1 MVWPFFAT
9 EPVRN
14 ADETFE
20 CDYERDC
27 STLYKAIESAV
38 EPTEFDPIIK
48 FLDTGYWSGSF
59 FTDPI
64 SPSDQAKTW
73 VTRFDPDDT
82 AKVKWSQLPIHLA
95 IVCGAP
101 PAVIGRLI
109 KLFPEGLRCTDDQHM
124 LPLHLA
130 LRHNVSDEIVAF
142 LLIQFPDAVNASGKS
157 GRSAVE
163 CALRAKDKLR
173 GKILEIFIHKSKGK
187 MSSSILKEQKV
198 LRDTITNK
206 DEENESLKLDLVQL
220 VDKFEEMKQL
230 KETVESELLRKI
242 QEVETARVNLENE
255 YSEKVERLENDKV
268 LEGLEHQKKYELLEA
283 TLADIQTNE
292 KQARHTEAS
301 LRKELDSIHARVAK
315 SRSPDDWESL
325 KIDVGG
331 MEAFR
336 LQCSHTE
343 AKNQIDMLKGELTKT
358 LMNAQKTRS
367 LSAAVGGGGS
377 LDDDSMDDL
386 DLENDLQ
393 LIRESVSKLER
404 DEGKARTA
412 KDLNALRSEV
422 ETLRAELQERAGS
435 NKTKL
440 ELTILKKAMETELRN
455 SQGKTEEELSML
467 RKAVAQASKSK
478 LDNKTNAELV
488 ALKMD
493 IEMLKRQ
500 TKNKEL
506 VAKTKIDL
514 TELRASLEK
523 EIAGT
528 TAKKYRDDLIGMKR
542 NADLLQTH
550 LDTSD
555 TTESILLLKKS
566 VDHMKEELKKKETT
580 MKIVEEVAALKSSVE
595 VELKK
600 SEGKTQEE
608 LLHMKKQIKSM
619 TEKDLS
625 GKNVDE
631 LLKVKSE
638 LTDVKLELQEIEKA
652 ANIQQ
657 ELEMLKKTLAEEMK
671 NNSAKADKELNMMKK
686 AVDEVNMEQKESK
699 SLKKSLTEE
708 IKASN
713 KQTEKE
719 LLDMKKM
726 LDNLDVKKLES
737 KNIEGW
743 AIVRKELDALNEEL
757 AAKQTAGL
765 TSEVDSIKKVVA
777 DLHAKKVA
785 MTTETE
791 FKSLREDMEAMRT
804 ALQRKDAGE
813 AKLKRELDDLKKIS
827 EKNKKKNGLNK
838 FFSRHFTS
846 RKVND
851 KISSGTGSVQTVHT
865 MDNESI
871 SKNSI
876 TNTLKSGVTNMTA
889 EVESHHVAS
898 ATTRDTNIPRYA
910 ETTVT
915 TIAPPS
921 MVKGYSLEQASSGD
935 SSDEEMAQTSTQ
947 HVMAKLSETFVDEPI
962 QAIETVHTE
971 VEEGEET
978 DMPSAFPMERVP
990 SSSSTKTKTN
1000 SKSTFMSMPKFR
1012 KVQSMDARIASPS
1025 WGSSSNK
1032 DAAVPAQTFSRVVE
1046 EDDEEEEET
1055 EVAEDPVP
1063 ITSNGPMEDP
1073 VLVPTPTPSLIGA
1086 TSSKV
1091 C

>member
-1 MVWPFFAT
+1 MVWPFFSSP
-9 EPVRN
+9 EPTRN
-14 ADETFE
+14 QDETFE

-64 SPSDQAKTW
+64 SPADQAKTW
-73 VTRFDPDDT
+73 VTRFDPED
-82 AKVKWSQLPIHLA
+82 ASKVKWSQLPLHLA

-101 PAVIGRLI
+101 PAIIGRLV
-109 KLFPEGLRCTDDQHM
+109 KLFPEALRCTDDQHM

-142 LLIQFPDAVNASGKS
+142 LLMQFPDAVNASGKS

-187 MSSSILKEQKV
+187 MSSAILKEQKA
-198 LRDTITNK
+198 LRDSVTAK
-206 DEENESLKLDLVQL
+206 DEEIESLKLDMAQL
-220 VDKFEEMKQL
+220 ADKFEGIKQL
-230 KETVESELLRKI
+230 KESVETELMRKI
-242 QEVETARVNLENE
+242 QEVETARVELEND
-255 YSEKVERLENDKV
+255 YSEKLERVENEKM

-283 TLADIQTNE
+283 TLAEIQASE
-292 KQARHTEAS
+292 KQARDMEGS

-343 AKNQIDMLKGELTKT
+343 AKTQIDMLRGELTKT

-367 LSAAVGGGGS
+367 ISAAVGS
-377 LDDDSMDDL
+377 MEDDSDI
-386 DLENDLQ
+386 DLESDLK
-393 LIRESVSKLER
+393 LIGESVSKLEK
-404 DEGKARTA
+404 DEEKARTA
-412 KDLNALRSEV
+412 EDLNALRTEV
-422 ETLRAELQERAGS
+422 ESLRAELKERAGT

-455 SQGKTEEELSML
+455 SQGKTEEELNML

-493 IEMLKRQ
+493 IELLKRQ

-506 VAKTKIDL
+506 VTKTKTDL
-514 TELRASLEK
+514 TDLRSALEN
-523 EIAGT
+523 EIAT
-528 TAKKYRDDLIGMKR
+528 ATAKKYRDELVDMKR
-542 NADLLQTH
+542 NADLLQAH
-550 LDTSD
+550 LNTSD

-566 VDHMKEELKKKETT
+566 VDHMKDELKKKETM
-580 MKIVEEVAALKSSVE
+580 MKIIEEVATLKSSVE
-595 VELKK
+595 TELKK
-600 SEGKTQEE
+600 SEGKTHEE
-608 LLHMKKQIKSM
+608 LLQMKKQVKSL
-619 TEKDLS
+619 TEKDLV
-625 GKNVDE
+625 GKDVDE
-631 LLKVKSE
+631 LLKIKSD
-638 LTDVKLELQEIEKA
+638 LADVKTELQEIEKV

-657 ELEMLKKTLAEEMK
+657 ELDMLKKTLAEEMK
-671 NNSAKADKELNMMKK
+671 NNCAKADKELNMMKK

-699 SLKKSLTEE
+699 SLKKSLAEE

-726 LDNLDVKKLES
+726 LDHLDVKKLES
-737 KNIEGW
+737 KNTEGW
-743 AIVRKELDALNEEL
+743 AVVRKELDTMKEEL
-757 AAKQTAGL
+757 AAKQTAAL
-765 TSEVDSIKKVVA
+765 TSEIDSIKKVVA

-785 MTTETE
+785 MTTESE
-791 FKSLREDMEAMRT
+791 FKALREDMEAMRY

-813 AKLKRELDDLKKIS
+813 AELKRELDDLKKSS
-827 EKNKKKNGLNK
+827 EKKKKLGLNK

-846 RKVND
+846 RKMND
-851 KISSGTGSVQTVHT
+851 KIASGADSVYT
-865 MDNESI
+865 MDNESL
-871 SKNSI
+871 SKNSM
-876 TNTLKSGVTNMTA
+876 TTTTKSGAPNLATD
-889 EVESHHVAS
+889 VESRSVA
-898 ATTRDTNIPRYA
+898 TPRDSNAVRYA
-910 ETTVT
+910 DITVT

-921 MVKGYSLEQASSGD
+921 MVKGYSLEQSSSGD
-935 SSDEEMAQTSTQ
+935 SSEEEMAQTSTQ
-947 HVMAKLSETFVDEPI
+947 QVLAKLSETFVDEPI

-971 VEEGEET
+971 IEEGEAT
-978 DMPSAFPMERVP
+978 NTMPPASNLERVP
-990 SSSSTKTKTN
+990 SSASTATKSNT
-1000 SKSTFMSMPKFR
+1000 KSTFMSLPKFR

-1025 WGSSSNK
+1025 WGSNK
-1032 DAAVPAQTFSRVVE
+1032 DAAPVPARTFSRVVE
-1046 EDDEEEEET
+1046 EET
-1055 EVAEDPVP
+1055 EEDGPVEMVETKEEP
-1063 ITSNGPMEDP
+1063 AMVEP
-1073 VLVPTPTPSLIGA
+1073 A
-1086 TSSKV
+1086 TSQVVATTASEV

>member
-1 MVWPFFAT
+1 MVWPFFST
-9 EPVRN
+9 PEPTRN

-27 STLYKAIESAV
+27 STLYKAIEAAV

-64 SPSDQAKTW
+64 SPADQAKTW
-73 VTRFDPDDT
+73 VTRFDPDD
-82 AKVKWSQLPIHLA
+82 ASKVKWSQLPLHLA

-101 PAVIGRLI
+101 PAVIGRLV

-142 LLIQFPDAVNASGKS
+142 LLMQFPDAVNASGKS

-173 GKILEIFIHKSKGK
+173 GKILEIFINKSKGK
-187 MSSSILKEQKV
+187 MSSAILKEQKA
-198 LRDTITNK
+198 LRDTVTAK
-206 DEENESLKLDLVQL
+206 DEEVESLKLDLAQL
-220 VDKFEEMKQL
+220 ADKFEGIKQL
-230 KETVESELLRKI
+230 KDTVENELLRKI
-242 QEVETARVNLENE
+242 QEIETARVEQEND
-255 YSEKVERLENDKV
+255 YSEKLERAENEKM
-268 LEGLEHQKKYELLEA
+268 LEGLEHQKKHELLEA
-283 TLADIQTNE
+283 TLAEIQTKE
-292 KQARHTEAS
+292 TQARQMEAT
-301 LRKELDSIHARVAK
+301 LRKELDNIHARVAK

-367 LSAAVGGGGS
+367 ISAAGGS
-377 LDDDSMDDL
+377 MEDDSMDIE
-386 DLENDLQ
+386 LENDIQ
-393 LIRESVSKLER
+393 LIRENVSKLEK
-404 DEGKARTA
+404 DEEKARTA
-412 KDLNALRSEV
+412 EDLNALRSEV

-455 SQGKTEEELSML
+455 SQGKTDEELNML

-506 VAKTKIDL
+506 VTKTKLDL
-514 TELRASLEK
+514 SELRAALEK
-523 EIAGT
+523 EITGAN
-528 TAKKYRDDLIGMKR
+528 AKKYRDELVDMKR
-542 NADLLQTH
+542 NADLLQIH

-566 VDHMKEELKKKETT
+566 VDHMKEELKKKEAT
-580 MKIVEEVAALKSSVE
+580 MKIVDEVAALKSMVE
-595 VELKK
+595 TELKK

-619 TEKDLS
+619 TEKDLM

-631 LLKVKSE
+631 LMKIKSE
-638 LTDVKLELQEIEKA
+638 LADVKTELQEIEKA

-657 ELEMLKKTLAEEMK
+657 EVEMLKKTLAEEMK
-671 NNSAKADKELNMMKK
+671 INSSKADKELNMMKK

-699 SLKKSLTEE
+699 NLKKSLADE
-708 IKASN
+708 IKAAN
-713 KQTEKE
+713 KKTEKE

-726 LDNLDVKKLES
+726 LDNLDIKKLES
-737 KNIEGW
+737 KNTEGW
-743 AIVRKELDALNEEL
+743 VNVRKELDAMKEEL

-765 TSEVDSIKKVVA
+765 TSEIDSIKKVVA

-785 MTTETE
+785 TTTESE
-791 FKSLREDMEAMRT
+791 FKSLREDMEAMRY

-813 AKLKRELDDLKKIS
+813 AELKRELEDLKKLS
-827 EKNKKKNGLNK
+827 EKKKKNGLNK
-838 FFSRHFTS
+838 FFNRHFTS
-846 RKVND
+846 RKIND
-851 KISSGTGSVQTVHT
+851 KISSANGSVHT
-865 MDNESI
+865 ADNEST

-876 TNTLKSGVTNMTA
+876 TTTLKSGTSNMA
-889 EVESHHVAS
+889 ADVESRHVA
-898 ATTRDTNIPRYA
+898 ATRDPNIPRYA

-921 MVKGYSLEQASSGD
+921 MIKGYSLEQTSSGD
-935 SSDEEMAQTSTQ
+935 SSDEEMAQTSTTQ
-947 HVMAKLSETFVDEPI
+947 VLAKLSETFVDEPI

-971 VEEGEET
+971 VEEGEI
-978 DMPSAFPMERVP
+978 MPPPSQMERVP
-990 SSSSTKTKTN
+990 SSASTATKSN
-1000 SKSTFMSMPKFR
+1000 AKSTFMSMPKFR

-1025 WGSSSNK
+1025 WGSSGK
-1032 DAAVPAQTFSRVVE
+1032 DAPAPVRTFSRVVE
-1046 EDDEEEEET
+1046 EET
-1055 EVAEDPVP
+1055 EED
-1063 ITSNGPMEDP
+1063 GPMEMIETMEDP
-1073 VLVPTPTPSLIGA
+1073 VLVPTPTPSQ
-1086 TSSKV
+1086 V